1 MSDAAQTINEPKT
14 SEETEA
20 ISETEANE
28 NEEAR
33 RLYHYVSLKKIVSR
47 LRDDLNFNDLDS
59 ANFILVYA
67 YNGTGKTR
75 LSMEFK
81 QRGKTT
87 RKLKPK
93 EPDTLYFNAY
103 TEDLFYWDNDL
114 DNDTEPKLHINSDSK
129 FFAGFKELELESAIF
144 KYYER
149 YASFNFK
156 IDYED
161 WTIRFYKDDE
171 DEYIKISRGEEA
183 IFVWCIFMAICE
195 LAIDE
200 ADAYK
205 WVKYI
210 YIDDP
215 ISSLDDNNAI
225 AVACDL
231 AKLLKR
237 KRDDQKVVIS
247 SHHSLFFNVMSNEL
261 KKSKHKLYFLHKAS
275 ERDYTLQA
283 TDDTPFFHH
292 VATLSELKKASETG
306 RVYTHHFNMLRAI
319 LEKTSTFFGYKDF
332 SVCIDNME
340 DKDLFSRALNVM
352 SHGQYSTYAP
362 IEMGDDTKDLFEKIL
377 HAFLT
382 RYQFE
387 LPKLMTEPPSG
398 RK

>member
-1 MSDAAQTINEPKT
+1 M
-14 SEETEA
+14 SEEIDV
-20 ISETEANE
+20 ISETETE
-28 NEEAR
+28 TNEEAR
-33 RLYHYVSLKKIVSR
+33 KLYHYSSLTKVVSR
-47 LRDDLNFNDLDS
+47 LRSDLNDLNFVL
-59 ANFILVYA
+59 IYA

-75 LSMEFK
+75 LSMDFK
-81 QRGKTT
+81 ERGKTT
-87 RKLKPK
+87 RKGKPK
-93 EPDTLYFNAY
+93 EADTLYFNAY

-114 DNDTEPKLHINSDSK
+114 DNDKEPKLHINSDSK
-129 FFAGFKELELESAIF
+129 FFAGFKELELESTIF

-156 IDYED
+156 IDYEE
-161 WTIRFYKDDE
+161 WTIKFYKDSD

-231 AKLLKR
+231 AKLLKK

-261 KKSKHKLYFLHKAS
+261 KKSKHKLYFLHKDS

-306 RVYTHHFNMLRAI
+306 RLYTHHFNMLRAI

-332 SVCIDNME
+332 SVCINNIE
-340 DKDLFSRALNVM
+340 DEDLYSRALNIL

-362 IEMGDDTKDLFEKIL
+362 KEMGEDTKNLFAKIL
-377 HAFLT
+377 NAFLT
-382 RYQFE
+382 RYQFD

-398 RK
+398 RR